1 MYRGELVPNL
11 PIEDIEQPP
20 HLYMI
25 NGSTDV
31 NGENSEDAL
40 DDVIEP
46 TADELSIIE
55 ASEEK
60 PLTNQELVEL
70 DLTTENTGDIDSLRL
85 YIQQAS
91 KTPLLRDFEQE
102 KRLAMRIEKGDM
114 DAKNHMIEANLRLV
128 ISIAKRHRG
137 RGLPFLDL
145 IQEGNLKLIRAV
157 EKFDYRRGYKFS
169 TYASWWVH
177 QGVDVGLKKR
187 GRTIRLPDYVVDR
200 VNKVSNAERK
210 LMTKTG
216 TEPTDEDIAK
226 ETGFKPEE
234 VWKYKN
240 PTQVVV
246 SLEKPVGENK
256 ESMFGDFILDE
267 SKANEA
273 YNTAVEQE
281 RAEALRR
288 ALGMLP
294 FEERRILE
302 LRYGL
307 NGEEPLTLGEIGE
320 VFGITHEGVRKKL
333 NKIIKKLGTNSIMM
347 KAKDPEEYYEP
358 PKSYR
363 NSQWR

>member
-177 QGVDVGLKKR
+177 QGV
-187 GRTIRLPDYVVDR
+187 
-200 VNKVSNAERK
+200 
-210 LMTKTG
+210 
-216 TEPTDEDIAK
+216 
-226 ETGFKPEE
+226 
-234 VWKYKN
+234 
-240 PTQVVV
+240 

>member
-187 GRTIRLPDYVVDR
+187 GRTIRLPDYVV
-200 VNKVSNAERK
+200 
-210 LMTKTG
+210 
-216 TEPTDEDIAK
+216 AK